1 MKKILSIIMILSCI
15 VGNGQNLKKLKVFA
29 TESFDPR
36 SSITV
41 ESNNY
46 DPLRATD
53 VLKNSLVMS
62 GFKVISERVAKE
74 KFEIKNK
81 GNLND
86 TSFNQDISAGRTT
99 YIKSVYIITFSYNYR
114 LDMGCGGQVISDLN
128 GQIVDLAND
137 GEIVATFSFSQN
149 SFEGKCTST
158 IMEAIAKSLKEK
170 KKETN

>member
-1 MKKILSIIMILSCI
+1 MNKILLVLMILTCTASY
-15 VGNGQNLKKLKVFA
+15 GQNLRKLKVFT
-29 TESFDPR
+29 TETFDPR
-36 SSITV
+36 ASITV
-41 ESNNY
+41 ESKPY

-74 KFEIKNK
+74 KYEIKNK

-99 YIKSVYIITFSYNYR
+99 YIKSVYLITFSYNYR

-158 IMEAIAKSLKEK
+158 IMESIAKSLKEK

>member
-1 MKKILSIIMILSCI
+1 MKNILSILLILICTIS
-15 VGNGQNLKKLKVFA
+15 NGQNLRKLKVFC
-29 TESFDPR
+29 TDNFDPR
-36 SSITV
+36 ASITV
-41 ESNNY
+41 ESAPY

-53 VLKNSLVMS
+53 VLKNNLVMN
-62 GFKVISERVAKE
+62 GFKVISEKVAKE
-74 KFEIKNK
+74 KFVIKNK
-81 GNLND
+81 VITND

-99 YIKSVYIITFSYNYR
+99 YIKSVYVITFTYNYR

-158 IMEAIAKSLKEK
+158 IMDAIAKTLKEK
-170 KKETN
+170 KKNEN

>member
-1 MKKILSIIMILSCI
+1 
-15 VGNGQNLKKLKVFA
+15 
-29 TESFDPR
+29 
-36 SSITV
+36 
-41 ESNNY
+41 
-46 DPLRATD
+46 
-53 VLKNSLVMS
+53 MS

-86 TSFNQDISAGRTT
+86 TSFNQDISAGSTT

-114 LDMGCGGQVISDLN
+114 LDMGCGGQVMSDLN

-158 IMEAIAKSLKEK
+158 VMEAIAKSLKEK
-170 KKETN
+170 KKAIN